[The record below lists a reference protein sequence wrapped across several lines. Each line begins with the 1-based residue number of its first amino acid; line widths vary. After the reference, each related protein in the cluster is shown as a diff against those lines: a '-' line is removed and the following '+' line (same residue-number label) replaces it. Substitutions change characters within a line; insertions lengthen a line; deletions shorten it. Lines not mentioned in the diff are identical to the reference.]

1 MNNTYNK
8 SFNYTGFSKA
18 TLTLAFSS
26 PLTQSLR
33 PALPSIR
40 IHTIDINRTGRFI
53 LYVILL
59 NIALSAN
66 AQIFEHKDYKLF
78 KLALDIR
85 KINDLD
91 IYSHSLSYSSE
102 LSEGL
107 IGSTLVLP
115 HKIGKSFEIST
126 KSIFIYIDPVMVN
139 YFSTNDWAFMIG
151 HEFSHLLHAR
161 DGLDSIELEKLCD
174 INGAKYAI
182 GAGYNLSKYLVT
194 LKKFGDN
201 CSATHGCMKDRLR
214 NLQNHFKL
222 EE

>member
-1 MNNTYNK
+1 M
-8 SFNYTGFSKA
+8 
-18 TLTLAFSS
+18 
-26 PLTQSLR
+26 
-33 PALPSIR
+33 
-40 IHTIDINRTGRFI
+40 NRTRRF
-53 LYVILL
+53 LLSLILL
-59 NIALSAN
+59 NIALTVN
-66 AQIFEHKDYKLF
+66 AQNFEHKDYKLF

-85 KINDLD
+85 QLNDLD

-161 DGLDSIELEKLCD
+161 DDIDSISLEKLCD
-174 INGAKYAI
+174 VNGAEYAMK
-182 GAGYNLSKYLVT
+182 AGYDLSKYLVT

-201 CSATHGCMKDRLR
+201 CPPTHGCMKDRLK
-214 NLQNHFKL
+214 NLQNYFELK
-222 EE
+222 E